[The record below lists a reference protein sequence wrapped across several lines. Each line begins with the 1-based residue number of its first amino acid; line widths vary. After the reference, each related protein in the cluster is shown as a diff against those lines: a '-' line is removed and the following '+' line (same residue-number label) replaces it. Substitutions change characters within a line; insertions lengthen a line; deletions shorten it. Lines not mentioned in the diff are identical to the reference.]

1 MERYYIHLQ
10 GTGQRNGVIVI
21 DKKFE
26 VDNNDVNKYTNTS
39 TSKQYIQ
46 KALDFYYPGLTSH
59 NVVCANVITEKV
71 KIPQNPD
78 AFEKFIAGAATG
90 YVAAKAT
97 NKKKNE
103 NNYQPSEYSFV
114 NNIRNLTEISFST
127 SNESE
132 VKHTLDKIYNE
143 IIDYKWKSTGQ
154 DEKVNAVIKENNRV
168 LNMILRNYSRG
179 LKQLVLIS
187 TNDEDLKFYKKQYSK
202 LKRKRF
208 FNKYGVIVFA
218 ITALVLIITILA
230 VLD

>member
-114 NNIRNLTEISFST
+114 NNIRNLTEISFLT

-132 VKHTLDKIYNE
+132 GKHTLDKIYNE